1 MVVIAWYPLA
11 SYLICTKICWACAKM
26 CQTIASPH
34 LIGGWNLNWSLSCR
48 LHTANQSTPSLDD
61 PIRKRERNI
70 YHAWLSNFTMGL
82 PASRFGKIPRHMVAM
97 VQGKCQNDAK
107 PPLQCKAH
115 GRHFTTSKPVLPL
128 STSLSWH
135 APSVALC
142 VSSCASMQLLV
153 TIDLSGY
160 GGATTSST

>member
-1 MVVIAWYPLA
+1 MLSLCQNVPNNSITSLDWRMKFKLVI
-11 SYLICTKICWACAKM
+11 I
-26 CQTIASPH
+26 
-34 LIGGWNLNWSLSCR
+34 LSCR
-48 LHTANQSTPSLDD
+48 LQTANQSTPSLDD
-61 PIRKRERNI
+61 PISKRERESNI
-70 YHAWLSNFTMGL
+70 YHAWLPNFTMGL

-115 GRHFTTSKPVLPL
+115 GHHFTTSKPVLPL

-135 APSVALC
+135 APGVALC